1 MSRQPEPYEEVK
13 QIIRDFLDRS
23 SYKSPKAP
31 VDSSL
36 RDVLAAELATW
47 PADVTPAFR
56 AKVLDGAAV
65 YAETTYAHTS
75 PAHRLYIARYTA
87 SLMYID
93 DLGARALDAV
103 MRFTGRF
110 ARGEPQPD
118 PVLEVLAGLLRK
130 AHELWNVYSADAI
143 VAGTLDAVAA
153 MYIEYTTQDTLEV
166 APEAT
171 RFPYYLRTRAGI
183 GPPYIHFAFMGS
195 WREVPDSYLQV
206 LP

>member
-110 ARGEPQPD
+110 ARGEPQPA

-153 MYIEYTTQDTLEV
+153 MYIEYTTKHV
-166 APEAT
+166 AIKPQAT
-171 RFPYYLRTRAGI
+171 WYPYYLRTRSGI
-183 GPPYIHFAFMGS
+183 CPPYIHFMFMKS
-195 WREVPDSYLQV
+195 WRATTESYLQV
-206 LP
+206 MP